1 MSQPLENLWYT
12 HCPDP
17 SGLGVA
23 VESGML
29 SEAFRPFGTRI
40 QAMRESAQRD
50 IRESHFD
57 HHLQNSVRH
66 GGNIPAIWAR
76 ASGRST
82 RVLGLSWCDEV
93 QLLVTT
99 QDSGVRQL
107 RDLRDR
113 RFGLPKWANVQVDFH
128 RAQALRGLENA
139 LQLEGLQVSA
149 VELVDYPYGG
159 TLGDPAPQY
168 LLGGKHLSLP
178 PRVPHP
184 RNNELLG
191 LLRGDIDAIFLKGA
205 HGLQLAQEFGL
216 HLIVDVGSH
225 PDPLIRSNIG
235 TPRTL
240 TVDQGLLDQ
249 HPEAANRLLATVLRA
264 EQWAWTHPEEARRFI
279 ARTLNTSE
287 HWVAAAYG
295 EDAHQNL
302 HTSLKDSS
310 IVALQDITH
319 FLARWGFIDKPF
331 DVNEWVD
338 PYPLESVLKKVSKAL

>member
-1 MSQPLENLWYT
+1 MSQALDHLWYT

-17 SGLGVA
+17 TGLGIA

-29 SEAFRPFGTRI
+29 NEAFRPFGTRI
-40 QAMRESAQRD
+40 QALRESSQRH
-50 IRESHFD
+50 IRDTHFD
-57 HHLQNSVRH
+57 HLQYSVRH

-76 ASGRST
+76 SAGRNT

-99 QDSGVRQL
+99 QDSGIRQL

-139 LQLEGLQVSA
+139 LQLEGLKVSA
-149 VELVDYPYGG
+149 VDLVDYPYGSPFS
-159 TLGDPAPQY
+159 DPQPQY
-168 LLGGKHLSLP
+168 LLGGRHLNLP
-178 PRVPHP
+178 PLQPQP

-216 HLIVDVGSH
+216 HLIIDVGSH

-235 TPRTL
+235 TPRPL
-240 TVDQGLLDQ
+240 TVDQRLLDQ
-249 HPEAANRLLATVLRA
+249 HPEAVNRLLTTVLHA

-287 HWVAAAYG
+287 YWVAAAYG
-295 EDAHQNL
+295 EDAHQHL
-302 HTSLKDSS
+302 HTSLEDAS
-310 IVALQDITH
+310 IIALQDITQ
-319 FLARWGFIDKPF
+319 FLARWGFIEAPF
-331 DVNEWVD
+331 DVNEWID
-338 PYPLESVLKKVSKAL
+338 PYPLETVLNKVSKAL